1 MAAAEPD
8 APSALESA
16 MRPPSGTYLHLSRR
30 IVLRVLAGLVVL
42 ALLAVLL
49 GIVVVRRSFPTTDG
63 EISLPGLDA
72 QVTVTRDGS
81 GIPTIE
87 ASTSHDLFLAQGFVH
102 AQDRFWEM
110 DFRRK
115 VTAGR
120 LSEYFGP
127 SQYGTDAFIRTLG
140 WRKVAEEEVAQLDA
154 TTLGYYEAYAEG
166 VNAYLKDRSP
176 TEVSLEYGILGLQ
189 AGPIEIEEWTP
200 ADSVAWLKAMAWDL
214 RSNLEDEI
222 DRAITSAALTEEQ
235 MADIYP
241 DYPYDERPTIIDG
254 PPGDAPAAP
263 ADDPPDGQSATGG
276 TTDSGDDPTTT
287 SAGRSGDPTTTS
299 AGRSGDPTTT
309 SAGRSDDPA
318 TTSAGN
324 DSAPKAGGSLT
335 PDSGPNAGPAS
346 NGPASNGTLPEDLGE
361 LDARLREIPGLLGM
375 NSRDIGSNSWVVSG
389 ALTDT
394 GAPLLAN
401 DPHLSPAMP
410 SVWYQ
415 VGLRCSQV
423 TPACPFD
430 VSGFS
435 FSGLPGVVIGH
446 NQSIAWGMTN
456 LGPDVTDLVVEKI
469 DDADAIYDDERERV
483 VTRQETIRIAKE
495 EPRTMTIWETKHGPI
510 VSGLDDTYRT
520 VLDSTTGAES
530 PSADSGLAGARYQ
543 LALEWTA
550 LTPGRTASAIFAL
563 NKATNW
569 EEFRAAAELFDVPSQ
584 NLVYADVEG
593 NIGYQAP
600 GKIPRRGTADGMLPR
615 QGWDSD
621 QDWQGWI
628 GFDELPSALNPE
640 RGWIVT
646 ANNPV
651 TRPGESVRL
660 GDDYDDGDRATRITD
675 LLTEAIAAG
684 PVSADDFAA
693 IQGDDRNPLAD
704 TLVPRLLALE
714 ANGDP
719 DIEAAQEMLRT
730 WDGRDSADSAGA
742 AYFNVVVSTILAE
755 VFAPKLPAEV
765 RPSGGSRWYLVIDD
779 LLAEPESPWW
789 TDADV
794 TGRDEALTRALGS
807 AWTRTADLLGPEPV
821 TWRWGTLHEL
831 TIKNAS
837 LGESGITAV
846 EKLFN
851 RGPFEVSGGSGVVNA
866 TGWDAAV
873 GFETDWVPSMRQ
885 IIDVGDFDRSRWIN
899 LTGASGHA
907 FNPNYADQTEDWA
920 ANRTRRWAYSPAAV
934 AAAAEDTLVLTP

>member
-30 IVLRVLAGLVVL
+30 IVLRVVAGLVVL
-42 ALLAVLL
+42 VLLAVLL

-81 GIPTIE
+81 GIPMIE
-87 ASTSHDLFLAQGFVH
+87 ASTAHDLFLAQGFVH

-127 SQYGTDAFIRTLG
+127 SQYSTDAFIRTLG
-140 WRKVAEEEVAQLDA
+140 WRKVAEEEVAQLDE

-254 PPGDAPAAP
+254 PPGDAPPAP
-263 ADDPPDGQSATGG
+263 ADDPPEGQSATGG
-276 TTDSGDDPTTT
+276 TTDSSDDPAAT
-287 SAGRSGDPTTTS
+287 SEGNDG
-299 AGRSGDPTTT
+299 
-309 SAGRSDDPA
+309 DPA
-318 TTSAGN
+318 TTSAG
-324 DSAPKAGGSLT
+324 DDGSPQAGGSLT
-335 PDSGPNAGPAS
+335 PGSGPATGPVS
-346 NGPASNGTLPEDLGE
+346 DGTLPESLGE

-495 EPRTMTIWETKHGPI
+495 ESRTMTVWETKHGPI
-510 VSGLDDTYRT
+510 VSSLDDTYRT
-520 VLDSTTGAES
+520 VLDSTS
-530 PSADSGLAGARYQ
+530 PTANSGLAGARYQ

-563 NKATNW
+563 NRATNW

-615 QGWDSD
+615 QGWDSG

-628 GFDELPSALNPE
+628 DFDELPSALNPE

-651 TRPGESVRL
+651 TRPGESERL

-693 IQGDDRNPLAD
+693 IQGDDLNPLAD
-704 TLVPRLLALE
+704 TLVPRLLALD

-730 WDGRDSADSAGA
+730 WDGRDAADSAAA

-755 VFAPKLPAEV
+755 VFAPKLPPEV

-779 LLAEPESPWW
+779 LLTEPQSPWW
-789 TDADV
+789 TDAEV
-794 TGRDEALTRALGS
+794 TGRDEALTRALRS
-807 AWTRTADLLGPEPV
+807 SWTRTADLLGPEPV

-831 TIKNAS
+831 TIRNAS

-920 ANRTRRWAYSPAAV
+920 ANRTRPWAYSPQAV